1 MRNKTKENVIETN
14 ENKKKV
20 ITHGKSSE
28 LKKEEKK
35 ENSAQ
40 MQKGRMSTR
49 KQNVSTVKKVIR
61 RHVEKRKYEEE

>member
-1 MRNKTKENVIETN
+1 M
-14 ENKKKV
+14 

-40 MQKGRMSTR
+40 IQKGRMSTR